1 VHCYAAF
8 VINDGSAGETEP
20 DLARLAALLEE
31 TESALV
37 VEGSHFDARHRK
49 AIHVLARGADPAAL
63 AELRSALRCV
73 PGAERRALMMPG
85 EPTVALFAA
94 GRQYLAAVTVVGSH
108 HLRSHGLVDGDVE
121 LAEPERLIRWLALTT
136 GNAGFAER

>member
-49 AIHVLARGADPAAL
+49 ANHVLARVADPAAL

-73 PGAERRALMMPG
+73 PGADDAWRTDRGAIRRWP
-85 EPTVALFAA
+85 PVS
-94 GRQYLAAVTVVGSH
+94 GRCH

-121 LAEPERLIRWLALTT
+121 LPEPERLFRWLALTA